1 MTYSLRVRN
10 GLSGLPMKT
19 IRVCFLWHMHQP
31 YYTDPVTG
39 SASMPWVR
47 LHATKAY
54 FDMAFLLDRFPHVHA
69 TFNFTPSLLVQLKE
83 MGDGTVHDLFLD
95 HAQRRA
101 ADLSDEEQAFLIRHY
116 FSINWATMIRPH
128 PRYHEL
134 LVKRGLDIDGQDLE
148 RIARQFTTQ
157 DLLDLQVWFNLAWF
171 GFGAVQRYPRLA
183 ALKTKSRGFTEEEK
197 QEVLALQRRTVQ
209 DIVPMYRRLADRGQI
224 ELTTTPFY
232 HPILPLVIDTEH
244 TRRARPD
251 LPLPARLRA
260 PEDAE
265 AQLQLAV
272 NYHAATFG
280 QPPSGLW
287 PSEGSVC
294 PELIPLLRRVG
305 FRWLAT
311 DEGILARS
319 LEALQVPWHRQ
330 SQLYRPYR
338 VGPTGEEAAI
348 VFRDRELSDGFGFL
362 YHKTT
367 ADTAGND
374 VLRRIRQIAMDTPQD
389 DVFLP
394 IILDGENPWEHYYE
408 GGEQFL
414 SCLYRALS
422 QEALNEGDSFRI
434 ITATISEAI
443 AATSEMPHLDHLHS
457 GSWINQDFKIWIGH
471 AEDNRGWD
479 LLSHTRSRLLEVSPS
494 LPSDRANAAWHELY
508 AAEGSDWFWW
518 YGDDFD
524 TAYKEEFD
532 RLFRTHLRNV
542 WTLAGLSPPD
552 LLNQPLCEVRRFQ
565 GRDQV
570 TPPLSLLRPILDGRV
585 TDFFEWRGAGTI
597 NPNPPL
603 GAMWKAERLF
613 TAIRFGFDL
622 EHLYLRLDPDT
633 SLKNQKA
640 ELRIECWLQTPAHS
654 FRIEMTL
661 FSPDHYVVSQRR
673 DDGGW
678 QPISRSERIAC
689 DEVVELALP
698 FKELHVEEEQT
709 IHMTLLVQGNGLE
722 LARYPR
728 HQPVTLTVP
737 GPEFEATVWRV

>member
-1 MTYSLRVRN
+1 
-10 GLSGLPMKT
+10 MKT

-47 LHATKAY
+47 LHAIKAY

-83 MGDGTVHDLFLD
+83 MGDGSVHDLFLE

-101 ADLSDEEQAFLIRHY
+101 ADLSQEEQAFLIRHY
-116 FSINWATMIRPH
+116 FSINWATMIRPY

-134 LVKRGLDIDGQDLE
+134 LVRRGLDIDGQDLE

-171 GFGAVQRYPRLA
+171 GFGAMQRHPRLA
-183 ALKTKSRGFTEEEK
+183 ALKTKGRGFTEEEK
-197 QEVLALQRRTVQ
+197 QEVLALQRQTVQ

-251 LPLPARLRA
+251 LPLPSRFRA

-265 AQLQLAV
+265 AQLRLAV
-272 NYHAATFG
+272 DYHAATFG
-280 QPPSGLW
+280 RPPSGLW

-305 FRWLAT
+305 LRWLAT

-367 ADTAGND
+367 AHTAADD

-408 GGEQFL
+408 GGEEFL
-414 SCLYRALS
+414 SRLYGTLS
-422 QEALNEGDSFRI
+422 PGIPNEGEPFRI
-434 ITATISEAI
+434 TTSTISEAI
-443 AATSEMPHLDHLHS
+443 AAASEMPHLDHLHS

-471 AEDNRGWD
+471 TEDNRGWD
-479 LLSHTRSRLLEVSPS
+479 LLSHTRSRLVEISPS
-494 LPSDRANAAWHELY
+494 LPPDRANAAWHELY

-542 WTLAGLSPPD
+542 WTLAGISPPD
-552 LLNQPLCEVRRFQ
+552 LLNQPLCEARRFH

-570 TPPLSLLRPILDGRV
+570 TPPLSLLRPTLDGRV

-603 GAMWKAERLF
+603 GAMWKAEGLF
-613 TAIRFGFDL
+613 TAMRFGFDL
-622 EHLYLRLDPDT
+622 EYLYLRLDPDA

-654 FRIEMTL
+654 FRLEMTL

-678 QPISRSERIAC
+678 QPISRSERIAY
-689 DEVVELALP
+689 DQVMELALP
-698 FKELHVEEEQT
+698 FKELHVEEGQT

-728 HQPVTLTVP
+728 HQPATLTVP